1 MEPKFQVVTRGVLRV
16 VDRTTD
22 TLALTG
28 LAVMVVVVSWQVFGR
43 YVLSDSP
50 SWAPETA
57 LVLLAWLG
65 LLGVAIGVREH
76 AHIGVTF
83 VADRLPR
90 RVRTVV
96 LWLTPVLF
104 LVFGVYLVVQGWE
117 FTQLTMNSTLPAT
130 GLPTAV
136 QYAAMPVTGVLVTV
150 YSCLQLLNVDTRR
163 GALATPEADEE
174 RGEDR
179 DDQ

>member
-1 MEPKFQVVTRGVLRV
+1 MELKFQVMTRAVLRV

-22 TLALTG
+22 ILALTG
-28 LAVMVVVVSWQVFGR
+28 LALMVVVVSWQVFGR
-43 YVLSDSP
+43 FVLSDSP

-76 AHIGVTF
+76 AHISVTF
-83 VADRLPR
+83 VVDRMPR
-90 RVRTVV
+90 RARAVA
-96 LWLTPVLF
+96 LWFTPVLF

-117 FTQLTMNSTLPAT
+117 FTQLTMNSTMPAT

-136 QYAAMPVTGVLVTV
+136 QYAAMPVTGVLVCV
-150 YSCLQLLNVDTRR
+150 YSTLQLLNVRTGR
-163 GALATPEADEE
+163 GALAPEDGDEE
-174 RGEDR
+174 GEARHDR
-179 DDQ
+179 

>member
-1 MEPKFQVVTRGVLRV
+1 MTRSVLRI

-28 LAVMVVVVSWQVFGR
+28 LAAMVVVVSWQVFGR
-43 YVLSDSP
+43 FVLSDSP
-50 SWAPETA
+50 PWAPETA

-76 AHIGVTF
+76 AHISVTF
-83 VADRLPR
+83 VTDRLSR

-96 LWLTPVLF
+96 LWLTPALF
-104 LVFGVYLVVQGWE
+104 LVFGIYLMIQGWD

-136 QYAAMPVTGVLVTV
+136 QYAAMPVTGVLVTI
-150 YSCLQLLNVDTRR
+150 YSCLQLLNVETGR
-163 GALATPEADEE
+163 GALATPEDGEE
-174 RGEDR
+174 EGENR

>member
-1 MEPKFQVVTRGVLRV
+1 MLRA

-28 LAVMVVVVSWQVFGR
+28 LASMVVVVSWQVFGR
-43 YVLSDSP
+43 YVLSASP
-50 SWAPETA
+50 AWAPETA

-90 RVRTVV
+90 RVRAVV
-96 LWLTPVLF
+96 LRLTPVLF
-104 LVFGVYLVVQGWE
+104 LVFGVYLVVQGWD
-117 FTQLTMNSTLPAT
+117 FTQMTMNSTMPAT

-136 QYAAMPVTGVLVTV
+136 QYAAMPVTGVLVCV
-150 YSCLQLLNVDTRR
+150 YSALQMLNVETSR

-174 RGEDR
+174 KAEDR
-179 DDQ
+179 DDR